1 MIPLRPLLTR
11 VALSLPFRAVVAVAF
26 LYFHVAMMTKLG
38 HDRFDYKF
46 NGDPDHAPLF
56 AHPESDAKP
65 EKWDRLVVARWDAQH
80 YEALALRGY
89 ATCKD
94 PSQLQSGEYP
104 DDDKTCELNFY
115 PTYAWAGALI
125 VKVTHLPIDYALY
138 YLSLAASFV
147 FLLMWTSRPM
157 IDGLGVVGAYLSL
170 LLLNLFDTGFSLV
183 TVQTE
188 PLMLAFTLGAFLCLS
203 RRWFLIG
210 ALLAGAATSIRIS
223 GVATGFAYCAAL
235 VVVTLR
241 EHPRP
246 RWLWAWRAV
255 LMALSGSGIMLLMA
269 YYRHRFGDPLIY
281 AHSHERAFSHHASLS
296 GIFFPDGRLL
306 MQSIWAE
313 GHDGLILAAG
323 LLWFALGHRKGLL
336 AFPVE
341 AQAFWYVLFLGIVGI
356 SMVGTVETAYG
367 GMTRY
372 MLTVL
377 PLFFA
382 MAALM
387 RRRPA
392 LLALWLFMSVMH
404 YYHGSLCFY
413 VGQNHPNRLQQCSF
427 ARSFRSEGQRYGTDN

>member
-1 MIPLRPLLTR
+1 MTSLRPLLVR

-26 LYFHVAMMTKLG
+26 LYFHVVMMTKLG

-56 AHPESDAKP
+56 AHPASDARP
-65 EKWDRLVVARWDAQH
+65 ERWDRLVVARWDAQH

-94 PSQLQSGEYP
+94 KSQLQSGEYP
-104 DDDKTCELNFY
+104 DDDKTCELDFY
-115 PTYAWAGALI
+115 PTYPRVGALI
-125 VKVTHLPIDYALY
+125 MKVTHLPVDYALY

-147 FLLMWTSRPM
+147 FLVMWTSRPM
-157 IDGLGVVGAYLSL
+157 IDGLGVAGAYLSL
-170 LLLNLFDTGFSLV
+170 LLLNLFDTGFTLV

-188 PLMLAFTLGAFLCLS
+188 PLLLVLTLGAFLCFS
-203 RRWFLIG
+203 RRWLLFG

-235 VVVTLR
+235 LALTLR

-246 RWLWAWRAV
+246 RWVWAWRAA
-255 LMALSGSGIMLLMA
+255 LMAVSGSGIMILMA
-269 YYRHRFGDPLIY
+269 YYRHRFGDALIY

-296 GIFFPDGRLL
+296 ALFRFDGRLL

-313 GHDGLILAAG
+313 PHDGLILAAG
-323 LLWFALGHRKGLL
+323 LLWFALGHRKGLQG
-336 AFPVE
+336 FPVE

-356 SMVGTVETAYG
+356 SMLGSAENAYG

-382 MAALM
+382 MAAVM

-392 LLALWLFMSVMH
+392 VLALWLFMSVAH
-404 YYHGSLCFY
+404 YYNGSLCFY
-413 VGQNHPNRLQQCSF
+413 ISQDNPYRLQRCGF